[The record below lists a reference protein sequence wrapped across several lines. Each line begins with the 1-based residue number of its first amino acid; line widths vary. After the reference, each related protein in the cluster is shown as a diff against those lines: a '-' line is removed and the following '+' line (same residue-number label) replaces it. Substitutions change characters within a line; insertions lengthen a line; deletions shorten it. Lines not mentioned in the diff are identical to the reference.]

1 MSDENL
7 KTKTVTGTVT
17 SSRMDKTISVCIE
30 RTVKHPLYGKYIRRS
45 TKVMAHDEVN
55 ECGEGDVVIIESSRP
70 LSKNKSLTFQSCIS
84 LIKKKCRFQSSC
96 DFAHSK
102 HIFFVYFW
110 LYLRDRFQHIGKF
123 RRHSIKFVMP
133 SKGFIKVEF

>member
-55 ECGEGDVVIIESSRP
+55 ECGEGYVVIIESSRP
-70 LSKNKSLTFQSCIS
+70 LSKNKSWRLQKIV
-84 LIKKKCRFQSSC
+84 
-96 DFAHSK
+96 SK
-102 HIFFVYFW
+102 AQIV
-110 LYLRDRFQHIGKF
+110 
-123 RRHSIKFVMP
+123 
-133 SKGFIKVEF
+133 